1 MTLPR
6 IPVWVR
12 TALVAAA
19 FAALAPTLT
28 TACASVCTDDEEQA
42 CTDTYNACIS
52 AAAAAADLTACQKCV
67 DDYCGC
73 FDDCGTDCNADSLSN
88 TCASP

>member
-12 TALVAAA
+12 TALVAGA
-19 FAALAPTLT
+19 FAAMAPTLT

-52 AAAAAADLTACQKCV
+52 AAAAAADDEDGSRDV
-67 DDYCGC
+67 EGHEVMVP
-73 FDDCGTDCNADSLSN
+73 G
-88 TCASP
+88 